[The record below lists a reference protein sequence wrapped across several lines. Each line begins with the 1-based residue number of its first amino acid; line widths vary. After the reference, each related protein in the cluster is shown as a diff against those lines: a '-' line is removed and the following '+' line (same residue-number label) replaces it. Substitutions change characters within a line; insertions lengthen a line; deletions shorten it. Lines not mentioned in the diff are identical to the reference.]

1 MIKRLVSV
9 AALAIAASFAVGTVQ
24 AEQLK
29 VSNYLPPNHLF
40 QKMLES
46 WSDELNEKSGGELSF
61 DIYPSSQ
68 LGPANRQYDLVTNGV
83 ADIAVILISATPGR
97 FPMTELAGQPMT
109 YPSTGADSASMSRRL
124 TELAPTYLADEFDGT
139 RILYMAMT
147 PPLKLHTAKKK
158 ITKLEDIQ
166 GLRIRYAGQ
175 VFQDMLSAF
184 GASPLPVAPGD
195 TSDGLSKGII
205 DGATFPYEATKSFD
219 LGPVLSYSMMPG
231 LASAPFAVIMSQEK
245 YDSLSPDLQKLLDET
260 GGPDRA
266 EAFGAMVD
274 AGEAESEDYLIKNN
288 VEIVTLSDEEQ
299 ARLREAVHPLVQSA
313 IDRVAA
319 TGKPAQEFYDAWSE

>member
-1 MIKRLVSV
+1 MVSR
-9 AALAIAASFAVGTVQ
+9 AQ
-24 AEQLK
+24 RE
-29 VSNYLPPNHLF
+29 
-40 QKMLES
+40 
-46 WSDELNEKSGGELSF
+46 SGGELSF
-61 DIYPSSQ
+61 DIYPSAQ
-68 LGPANRQYDLVTNGV
+68 LGPANRQYELVTSGV

-97 FPMTELAGQPMT
+97 FALTEIAGQPLS
-109 YPSTGADSASMSRRL
+109 YPSTGTDSATMSRRL
-124 TELAPTYLADEFDGT
+124 TELAPTYLADEFPDT

-147 PPLKLHTAKKK
+147 PPLKLHTAKKE
-158 ITKLEDIQ
+158 ITKLEDIK

-184 GASPLPVAPGD
+184 GASPLPVPPGD

-219 LGPVLSYSMMPG
+219 LGPVLSYSMEPG
-231 LASAPFAVIMSQEK
+231 LASAPFALVMSQAK

-266 EAFGAMVD
+266 EAFGKMMD
-274 AGEAESEDYLIKNN
+274 AGEAEGRDYL
-288 VEIVTLSDEEQ
+288 VESGVQIVPLSDEEA
-299 ARLREAVHPLVQSA
+299 ARLRDAVHPLVQTA

-319 TGKPAQEFYDAWSE
+319 TSKPAQEFYDAWTK